1 MKQIICIKARSHSD
15 FELYL
20 MSEKYDIPYDFLLD
34 YKSDKLIY
42 KFWTE
47 VGSGII
53 SALEERPN
61 EKTRNFSPTSPMN
74 EREKQALLSIQP
86 LRAGEIIRKYKGDID
101 EKVQEFKDM
110 VAATEKKKEQML
122 SRKYDPSNIVCIN
135 TKTGKDQIF
144 SVCVNNDIDFICVM
158 DFLEN
163 NPNVDI
169 NRVWFEKKTSELVA
183 YNYIYAQSGFF
194 GEATERFE
202 VNSSCLIPKAAI
214 SRMSRTAAKTPKI
227 KANKKTLDAYQ
238 KANEEGCFINIPK
251 FERLIESGHLER
263 LEDDEE
269 TLEKI
274 ETIEVDL
281 DVFDVEEL
289 KSLLQ
294 TAVDDEDYESA
305 AALRDAINEMENKK
319 KK

>member
-101 EKVQEFKDM
+101 EKEQEFKDM

-122 SRKYDPSNIVCIN
+122 SRKSDPSNIVCIN

>member
-1 MKQIICIKARSHSD
+1 MKQIICIKASSHSD

-20 MSEKYDIPYDFLLD
+20 MSEKYDIPYEFLLD

-53 SALEERPN
+53 SALEERPD

-74 EREKQALLSIQP
+74 EREKQSLLSIQP
-86 LRAGEIIRKYKGDID
+86 LRAGEIIRKYKYDID
-101 EKVQEFKDM
+101 EKEQEFKEM

-122 SRKYDPSNIVCIN
+122 SRNYDPSNIVCIN
-135 TKTGKDQIF
+135 TKTGRDQIF
-144 SVCVNNDIDFICVM
+144 SVCVSNDINFACVI
-158 DFLEN
+158 DFLDN

-194 GEATERFE
+194 GEAAERFE
-202 VNSSCLIPKAAI
+202 VNSSCLIPKKAI
-214 SRMSRTAAKTPKI
+214 NRMSMVATKTPKI

-238 KANEEGCFINIPK
+238 KANEEGYFVNIPK
-251 FERLIESGHLER
+251 FERLIESGFIDR
-263 LEDDEE
+263 LEDGVEP
-269 TLEKI
+269 TKI
-274 ETIEVDL
+274 EAVDIDL

-294 TAVDDEDYESA
+294 TALEDEDYESA
-305 AALRDAINEMENKK
+305 AELRDAINEMEKKNKK
-319 KK
+319 